1 MERHCAASPAAAE
14 ASTAAPVSAAAQ
26 AEAEVTALPFPQL
39 DAMEKQTIKISS
51 HNINGF
57 SRNKEFLK
65 TRCSNEPDSIICL
78 QEHWLRPPFKR
89 VQGVNQLKNVHKN
102 FDGWGTSAMKNS
114 MEAEIRIGRPFGG
127 TGFLWD
133 KKLAYS
139 VKPRIEYKHE
149 RVTVLEITDS
159 HFPILCINVY
169 FPHYDTS
176 KVVEHTSIYRETL
189 GFIESTMESNPGY
202 QFIIL
207 ADFNCNLYQTN
218 HPFTTLIRDLMSRKK
233 LFCCYDLDNSFDP
246 STAWT
251 RVNFKKRGE
260 RGTLIDGILASEGLR
275 DRITSTEI
283 CQYPDNLSDHL
294 PVSIDI
300 ELFITKN
307 DSSQTTYLPKSVN
320 WSKIEGV
327 RLQYANEMKAA
338 LDSIHIPF
346 HELLH
351 GNQLC
356 DCNEHI
362 FKIEKYFCDIVQAIS
377 YADKVL
383 PRSRVG
389 ISKDYWSDELTDLKN
404 ASHDAYCLWRD
415 SGKPLSGPIYELK
428 RSTQCNYK
436 LSVRRSKKAFDRSKC
451 DKMHEDLLNGNSTN
465 FWKQWQ
471 SIHGTQNV
479 NGLRVNGKID
489 NKEIANDFATSF
501 SNIYNEAN
509 SDQAKILT
517 NRFRTSYFDY
527 SNTHC
532 HDDISRSFLSWDDIV
547 MVMSKLVPGKASA
560 SFIKAEHILYGHR
573 QLKVH
578 LHLLFNAMIQHSYVP
593 SEFMKGVISPI
604 VKDNEGDATSLE
616 NYRGITLGHAFS
628 FLFEHAALLKI
639 DSLLTTDNLQFGYKK
654 KHSTSHAIYTVK
666 KCIDYF
672 CTHGSSVYV
681 SFLDCTKGFDRVS
694 HDGLF
699 LKLISRAI
707 PLCWLRI
714 LIYWYSNLFSVV
726 KWQDAFSEPFWVV
739 SGVRQGGVLSA
750 RFWAIYMDELVIQLR
765 STKYGCYL
773 ADIFVASVLYAD
785 DLCLLAPTRKAL
797 QILLN
802 TCSSYAETWC
812 IKYNEKKTKIMY
824 FGKDYDSFSGKPLTL
839 NYREL
844 DFVKEWKYLG
854 ITVVSGNFFN
864 CSVQKLLN
872 KFYRSSNS
880 ILNVTRKPSENVLMK
895 LLQGSACRNG

>member
-1 MERHCAASPAAAE
+1 
-14 ASTAAPVSAAAQ
+14 
-26 AEAEVTALPFPQL
+26 
-39 DAMEKQTIKISS
+39 
-51 HNINGF
+51 
-57 SRNKEFLK
+57 
-65 TRCSNEPDSIICL
+65 
-78 QEHWLRPPFKR
+78 
-89 VQGVNQLKNVHKN
+89 
-102 FDGWGTSAMKNS
+102 
-114 MEAEIRIGRPFGG
+114 
-127 TGFLWD
+127 
-133 KKLAYS
+133 
-139 VKPRIEYKHE
+139 
-149 RVTVLEITDS
+149 
-159 HFPILCINVY
+159 
-169 FPHYDTS
+169 
-176 KVVEHTSIYRETL
+176 
-189 GFIESTMESNPGY
+189 
-202 QFIIL
+202 
-207 ADFNCNLYQTN
+207 
-218 HPFTTLIRDLMSRKK
+218 
-233 LFCCYDLDNSFDP
+233 
-246 STAWT
+246 
-251 RVNFKKRGE
+251 
-260 RGTLIDGILASEGLR
+260 
-275 DRITSTEI
+275 
-283 CQYPDNLSDHL
+283 
-294 PVSIDI
+294 
-300 ELFITKN
+300 
-307 DSSQTTYLPKSVN
+307 
-320 WSKIEGV
+320 
-327 RLQYANEMKAA
+327 
-338 LDSIHIPF
+338 
-346 HELLH
+346 
-351 GNQLC
+351 
-356 DCNEHI
+356 
-362 FKIEKYFCDIVQAIS
+362 
-377 YADKVL
+377 
-383 PRSRVG
+383 
-389 ISKDYWSDELTDLKN
+389 
-404 ASHDAYCLWRD
+404 
-415 SGKPLSGPIYELK
+415 
-428 RSTQCNYK
+428 
-436 LSVRRSKKAFDRSKC
+436 
-451 DKMHEDLLNGNSTN
+451 
-465 FWKQWQ
+465 
-471 SIHGTQNV
+471 
-479 NGLRVNGKID
+479 
-489 NKEIANDFATSF
+489 
-501 SNIYNEAN
+501 
-509 SDQAKILT
+509 
-517 NRFRTSYFDY
+517 
-527 SNTHC
+527 
-532 HDDISRSFLSWDDIV
+532 
-547 MVMSKLVPGKASA
+547 
-560 SFIKAEHILYGHR
+560 
-573 QLKVH
+573 
-578 LHLLFNAMIQHSYVP
+578 
-593 SEFMKGVISPI
+593 MKGVISPI

-797 QILLN
+797 QILLD

-895 LLQGSACRNG
+895 LLYCCCVPNLTYASDVIVFSSGDMQKLHVATNDAIRKIFTYNRWESVTTLRQNRGYLSMTQIYAQRKRDFEDRLPTIGNSLISALARIGA